1 MTCLTDIRH
10 YMKNYFLYIISNF
23 QKIIY
28 VIIFVTYSLLFIT
41 PLIPCNVPVF
51 RYALERWTA
60 DPYRLMVFH
69 HGQADHIN
77 LLEDLKQL
85 SFQGDSTINLV
96 IQYSDLDKISQNPLQ
111 GRDDNLT
118 YPLIMLFYPE
128 QTGIPYPVWMGELT
142 RSNIDLLTDSPIRN
156 EISNLLLT
164 GKTAVFL
171 FLESGNSELDQKY
184 YDRLKQELEALS
196 TKIKIPTTGMDI
208 DGNPIEVDDFQN
220 VDLNFSIKKVSRRN
234 PSEKIFVDMLFGTE
248 SDLSE
253 YRVPLVFP
261 VFGQGRSLY
270 ALVGA
275 GINKNTIEKACQSLV
290 DWCSCEI
297 KALHQGVDLLFL
309 AKWSEKAGETWIK
322 GEDLTPLKGFSGFIS
337 SSDKVDDITEQANE
351 NESDRMSLLNRENP
365 DRKSAVQSDS
375 ARQILSEYETVESFS
390 VSKNIGWLLL
400 ILIAVVIII
409 SYMIKNRII
418 RVKR

>member
-1 MTCLTDIRH
+1 
-10 YMKNYFLYIISNF
+10 MKNYFLYIINNF
-23 QKIIY
+23 QKVIY

-41 PLIPCNVPVF
+41 SLIPCNVPVF

-69 HGQADHIN
+69 HGQINTDHIN

-85 SFQGDSTINLV
+85 SFQGDSTMNLV
-96 IQYSDLDKISQNPLQ
+96 IQYTDLDKISQNPLQ

-118 YPLIMLFYPE
+118 YPLMMLFYPE
-128 QTGIPYPVWMGELT
+128 QTGIPYPAWMGELT
-142 RSNIDLLTDSPIRN
+142 KSNIDLLTNSPVRN

-184 YDRLKQELEALS
+184 YKRLKQELDTLS
-196 TKIKIPTTGMDI
+196 NKIKIPTTGMDI
-208 DGNPIEVDDFQN
+208 NGNPIEVDDFQN
-220 VDLNFSIKKVSRRN
+220 VDLNFSIKRVSRQN
-234 PSEKIFVDMLFGTE
+234 PSEQIFVDMLLGTE

-322 GEDLTPLKGFSGFIS
+322 AEDLPPLKGFSGFIS
-337 SSDKVDDITEQANE
+337 SSDKTDDITGQANE
-351 NESDRMSLLNRENP
+351 NEPDTMSVPNGENLQG
-365 DRKSAVQSDS
+365 KSVVQSDS
-375 ARQILSEYETVESFS
+375 TRQLLSEYETSESFS

-418 RVKR
+418 RAKR